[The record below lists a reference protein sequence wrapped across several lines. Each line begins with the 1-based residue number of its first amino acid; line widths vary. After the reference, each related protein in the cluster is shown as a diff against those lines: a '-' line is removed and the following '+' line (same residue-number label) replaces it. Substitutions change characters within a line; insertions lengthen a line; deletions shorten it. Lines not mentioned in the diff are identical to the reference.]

1 MKAKKRG
8 PAYFDVRGH
17 SAAFKREIV
26 WRVCVGENGIHAR
39 RTIDGRE
46 LSIDWR
52 ALLGAAMFYGCDSL
66 RGEET
71 KL

>member
-8 PAYFDVRGH
+8 PARFEVSGH
-17 SAAFKREIV
+17 SAAFKK
-26 WRVCVGENGIHAR
+26 RVLWKVTVTETGVTAR
-39 RTIDGRE
+39 RTEDGRE

-52 ALLGAAMFYGCDSL
+52 TLLGSAMFYGHDSL
-66 RGEET
+66 RGEEI

>member
-17 SAAFKREIV
+17 SAAFKRDIV
-26 WRVCVGENGIHAR
+26 WRVCVSENGITAR
-39 RTIDGRE
+39 RIVDGRE

-52 ALLGAAMFYGCDSL
+52 TLLGSAMFYGHDSL